1 MKYYNIHFT
10 DEVNEMGKKGA
21 QVKLVNGDWQLF

>member
-10 DEVNEMGKKGA
+10 EEVNETGTKGA
-21 QVKLVNGDWQLF
+21 QGKLVNGDWQLF